1 MLNHKNKNQSGFAL
15 LMTLVVVSVVISVA
29 LTLIDL
35 TIKQLRLST
44 GSKDSENAFHA
55 ANAGVECI
63 RYWRVA
69 EGGEFEK
76 GDGDTVDMS
85 CFEAGSKRP
94 TKTHI
99 NDTLGASVNNAVYKY
114 EIDFTWG
121 NRCSQATFITMTT
134 LPSSAGVT
142 LNTVINHIPNYPEN
156 SKTCEAGGLCTIIL
170 VQGYNQ
176 PCPSPGNEF
185 PRGTIQREVLLEL

>member
-1 MLNHKNKNQSGFAL
+1 MIFRNKNQSGFAL
-15 LMTLVVVSVVISVA
+15 LMTLVVVSVVVSVA

-69 EGGEFEK
+69 SSTEFESGN
-76 GDGDTVDMS
+76 GDSVDMS

-114 EIDFTWG
+114 TVDFTWG
-121 NRCSQATFITMTT
+121 NRCSEATFITMSTN
-134 LPSSAGVT
+134 PSSAGVT
-142 LNTVINHIPNYPEN
+142 LNNVKNHISNYPEN
-156 SKTCEAGGLCTIIL
+156 SKTCDPGGRCTIIL
-170 VQGYNQ
+170 VQGYNH
-176 PCPSPGNEF
+176 PCSGSYPI
-185 PRGTIQREVLLEL
+185 GTIQREVLLEL